1 MGIPTRSS
9 ASSESLRGANPANTM
24 SDKDKVIAG
33 SASFRKHP
41 MPAPALSIR
50 LPPVRRWCDEVFR
63 RLDVSLNET
72 ALCVGR

>member
-1 MGIPTRSS
+1 
-9 ASSESLRGANPANTM
+9 M

-41 MPAPALSIR
+41 MPASALSIR

-63 RLDVSLNET
+63 RARRLPQRDRTVR
-72 ALCVGR
+72 GR